1 MSASFLSFYHA
12 KFTCKLI
19 PHVHAYSPRGAH
31 RTCVNDL
38 LKSALWSWGRI
49 GFWEALFTRLLPTST
64 MGRLPSKL
72 DGVLYRHVHPS
83 PAASSFFSTA
93 HRRLCTTTNHGI
105 SVYKISMLSFALI
118 MFMLLCATSMLGLC
132 MLVCEITMIYVL
144 DLIMNTYWLNILSQ
158 LSVLIIN

>member
-19 PHVHAYSPRGAH
+19 PHVHAYSPRRAH

-64 MGRLPSKL
+64 MGRLPS
-72 DGVLYRHVHPS
+72 

-93 HRRLCTTTNHGI
+93 HRWLCTTTNDSI

-144 DLIMNTYWLNILSQ
+144 DLIMNTYLLNILSQ